1 MKRMHVIEIADLAW
15 CPPGIRH
22 GVSDTVR
29 IIKWLPIPLTY
40 VIGVPSEKAA
50 EPVARQ
56 DRGGRSHMA
65 RQ

>member
-22 GVSDTVR
+22 WDIGTVR

-50 EPVARQ
+50 EPVAGQ
-56 DRGGRSHMA
+56 DHGGRSPMA
-65 RQ
+65 G